1 MRIST
6 AQIYSAAISGML
18 DQQGKLLETQN
29 QLSTGKRLLSP
40 SDDPVGA
47 VRSLEL
53 QRALAKTDQFQTN
66 VNLLDSRLRLEES
79 ALSESVQILQ
89 QVRERALEANNATQT
104 NETRLAISRELDQQL
119 DALLTIANTRDAEGR
134 SIFAGYQQD
143 VQASTLTNGSVT
155 YNGDDGQRML
165 QVGTNRQ
172 LADTSPGSEVF
183 MGVVNGNGH
192 FQTRAADSNTGDAVI
207 DAGAIT
213 DIAAFNGDA
222 VDIVFTS
229 ASDYELRDASGVVIG
244 GGAYQS
250 GGSINVNGMMVTVDG
265 TPAAGDQFSLR
276 PSEAEDV
283 FSMVAQ
289 LRDTLMQPRTGAA
302 QRAQQT
308 SDINSALVNIDQALD
323 RLIARQ
329 SESGTR
335 MQALERQKDVNENIA
350 LQVEENLG
358 SITDL
363 DYAEAISRFQQQQL
377 GLQAAQQAFA
387 KVQGLSLFNYL

>member
-1 MRIST
+1 M
-6 AQIYSAAISGML
+6 
-18 DQQGKLLETQN
+18 
-29 QLSTGKRLLSP
+29 
-40 SDDPVGA
+40 
-47 VRSLEL
+47 
-53 QRALAKTDQFQTN
+53 
-66 VNLLDSRLRLEES
+66 
-79 ALSESVQILQ
+79 
-89 QVRERALEANNATQT
+89 
-104 NETRLAISRELDQQL
+104 
-119 DALLTIANTRDAEGR
+119 
-134 SIFAGYQQD
+134 
-143 VQASTLTNGSVT
+143 
-155 YNGDDGQRML
+155 
-165 QVGTNRQ
+165 
-172 LADTSPGSEVF
+172 
-183 MGVVNGNGH
+183 
-192 FQTRAADSNTGDAVI
+192 
-207 DAGAIT
+207 
-213 DIAAFNGDA
+213 
-222 VDIVFTS
+222 DIVFTS